1 MLQHAL
7 CYHHYGPPSSALT
20 LRIFPLPLLAAGK
33 VRVKMRYA
41 AVNPS
46 DLIPVTGAYRHRT
59 RLPATAGYEGV
70 GVVVDAPP
78 GASVAPGQRV
88 LPLRGAGTWQSYLDI
103 DARWLVPVPDEID
116 DRLAARAYI
125 NPLTALLMLRRWPVA
140 GQNIVL
146 TAAGSSCASLLA
158 QWARLKGARSVSG
171 AIRSQRHFHRLAQQ
185 GVYPVLESD
194 RLMLEQVSHHADRV
208 FDAVGGGLAN
218 AILSVLPERAELV
231 SYGLL
236 SGQALSQTRA
246 TPRVYKFHLRE
257 ALAALSTA
265 AWQAAFREI
274 WPLLQATQLPPAQV
288 IPLSRWREAIS
299 ARAPGDGHGKVLLD
313 FTAED

>member
-88 LPLRGAGTWQSYLDI
+88 LPLRGAAPGRAIWISTHAGWYRSLM
-103 DARWLVPVPDEID
+103 
-116 DRLAARAYI
+116 RLTI
-125 NPLTALLMLRRWPVA
+125 GW
-140 GQNIVL
+140 
-146 TAAGSSCASLLA
+146 
-158 QWARLKGARSVSG
+158 
-171 AIRSQRHFHRLAQQ
+171 
-185 GVYPVLESD
+185 
-194 RLMLEQVSHHADRV
+194 
-208 FDAVGGGLAN
+208 
-218 AILSVLPERAELV
+218 
-231 SYGLL
+231 
-236 SGQALSQTRA
+236 
-246 TPRVYKFHLRE
+246 
-257 ALAALSTA
+257 
-265 AWQAAFREI
+265 
-274 WPLLQATQLPPAQV
+274 PPAL
-288 IPLSRWREAIS
+288 ILT
-299 ARAPGDGHGKVLLD
+299 L
-313 FTAED
+313 